1 MTEPFSPIK
10 RSVMIVSAKEPFIDW
25 IFSIREAHYGQ
36 GQVSR
41 EDIKKRAAEKK
52 NAYLIPAGSSMEP
65 DGFIGEKY
73 AEIFENELRDWCLKT
88 GLWPEN
94 RSREVFREWLGYEFH
109 PVVFD
114 TVPGRSL

>member
-1 MTEPFSPIK
+1 
-10 RSVMIVSAKEPFIDW
+10 MIVSAKEPFIDW

-41 EDIKKRAAEKK
+41 EDINKRAAEKK
-52 NAYLIPAGSSMEP
+52 NAYLIPAGNSMQP
-65 DGFIGEKY
+65 GGFIREKY

-94 RSREVFREWLGYEFH
+94 RSREVFREWLGCEFY